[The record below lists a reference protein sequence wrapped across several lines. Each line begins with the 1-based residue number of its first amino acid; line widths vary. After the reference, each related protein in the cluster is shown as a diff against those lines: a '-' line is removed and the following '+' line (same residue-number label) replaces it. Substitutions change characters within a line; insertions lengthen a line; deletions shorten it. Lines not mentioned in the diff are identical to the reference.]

1 MLREFGVSCEMTVAS
16 AHRSPARV
24 KRLIAEAPARGVQ
37 VFIVGAGAAA
47 HLAGM
52 VAAHT
57 ARPVIGVPIDSSPL
71 HGFDAL
77 LSTVQMPPGV
87 PVATVAVGKAG
98 ATNAGV
104 LAAQILAPG
113 RPRARRPRRG
123 LQARLADKV
132 EQARQARGPEPEPG
146 GTGHGLGVNPV
157 PAHARRPAMK
167 YAILTFG
174 CRVNQADSFEFD
186 EGLRARGAGGGARP
200 KTPTW

>member
-1 MLREFGVSCEMTVAS
+1 MSAIDVLILMGSDSDAPIMKGAVDVLRELGVSCEMTVAS

-24 KRLIAEAPARGVQ
+24 QRLVAEAPARGVR

-47 HLAGM
+47 HLAGV

-71 HGFDAL
+71 QGFDAL

-104 LAAQILAPG
+104 LAAQMLALADPALAE
-113 RPRARRPRRG
+113 RVDAYKT
-123 LQARLADKV
+123 RLADKV
-132 EQARQARGPEPEPG
+132 EQAAAR
-146 GTGHGLGVNPV
+146 L
-157 PAHARRPAMK
+157 
-167 YAILTFG
+167 
-174 CRVNQADSFEFD
+174 
-186 EGLRARGAGGGARP
+186 AGQ
-200 KTPTW
+200 